1 MQSRLLIWHVLF
13 SIVADDDAMLLL
25 LLAYGYV
32 ATRTIILKH
41 IIEVLIFIY
50 LSFVRLL
57 LYNKHLIDV

>member
-1 MQSRLLIWHVLF
+1 MLEMQSRLLIWHVF
-13 SIVADDDAMLLL
+13 ISIVAADYFGL
-25 LLAYGYV
+25 YV
-32 ATRTIILKH
+32 RCTIIGTH

>member
-1 MQSRLLIWHVLF
+1 MRIRFIPSHKIRTGPDRKWDGEKETLIH
-13 SIVADDDAMLLL
+13 SQ
-25 LLAYGYV
+25 Y
-32 ATRTIILKH
+32 